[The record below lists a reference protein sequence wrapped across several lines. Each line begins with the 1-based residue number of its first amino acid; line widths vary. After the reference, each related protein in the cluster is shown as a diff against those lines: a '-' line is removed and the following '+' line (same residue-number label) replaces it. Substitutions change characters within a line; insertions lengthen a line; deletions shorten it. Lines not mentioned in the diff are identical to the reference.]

1 MKKIL
6 LLFIFLNFAL
16 AQEYLIK
23 VATIAPDGSTWIN
36 VLREYDAQIR
46 KESNGRIGFKIYAGG
61 VAGDEIDV
69 LKKIRIGQYHAGGFT
84 GVGIG
89 EIAPNVRVL
98 DSPFLFKNYDEVDHI
113 YQKFS
118 DELEKEIEK
127 GGFVLLGWAEVGFVY
142 TFTKTPVYGIE
153 DLKKIKMWAWQG
165 DPIAEVAYKVE
176 SIVAKLLEQDR
187 ELRLAVDLKPIDDDI
202 KKVAVGGV
210 EEKYEFNLSDEEAG
224 KLLAESFAK
233 IDKLERELRLQQKSY
248 EEIYRQYRINQ
259 EKFKRI
265 PAILPLKG
273 SLTSKFGYR
282 KHPILG
288 IWAMH
293 EGVDLVVDVGTP
305 VYATGDGVVSYV
317 GYRGRYGLLVEIDHG
332 FGYVTLYAHLSKAF
346 VREGQ
351 KVKRGDRIALSGAT
365 GLVTA
370 PHLH

>member
-165 DPIAEVAYKVE
+165 DPIAEVAYKVIGITPVPLSVTE
-176 SIVAKLLEQDR
+176 VLTSLQTGLIDGVYGSPLAILATQWFTKVKYMHNVPITDASGALLISKKYFDSLPKDLQEILLRNGKKYMRKLVELTREENQKAIETLKKNGIIITNPPSKKLLEEYDEIGKKAR
-187 ELRLAVDLKPIDDDI
+187 RMLVGRLFS
-202 KKVAVGGV
+202 
-210 EEKYEFNLSDEEAG
+210 EEWLNKIEKALEE
-224 KLLAESFAK
+224 
-233 IDKLERELRLQQKSY
+233 
-248 EEIYRQYRINQ
+248 YRKANP
-259 EKFKRI
+259 K
-265 PAILPLKG
+265 
-273 SLTSKFGYR
+273 TSK
-282 KHPILG
+282 
-288 IWAMH
+288 
-293 EGVDLVVDVGTP
+293 
-305 VYATGDGVVSYV
+305 
-317 GYRGRYGLLVEIDHG
+317 
-332 FGYVTLYAHLSKAF
+332 
-346 VREGQ
+346 
-351 KVKRGDRIALSGAT
+351 
-365 GLVTA
+365 
-370 PHLH
+370 

>member
-165 DPIAEVAYKVE
+165 DPIAEVAYKVIGITPVPLSVTE
-176 SIVAKLLEQDR
+176 VLTSLQTGLIDGVYGSPLAILATQWFTKVKYMHNVPITDASGALLISKKYFDSLPKDLQEILLRNGKKYMRKLLCLDDFVVFCN
-187 ELRLAVDLKPIDDDI
+187 AV
-202 KKVAVGGV
+202 
-210 EEKYEFNLSDEEAG
+210 N
-224 KLLAESFAK
+224 
-233 IDKLERELRLQQKSY
+233 
-248 EEIYRQYRINQ
+248 
-259 EKFKRI
+259 
-265 PAILPLKG
+265 
-273 SLTSKFGYR
+273 
-282 KHPILG
+282 
-288 IWAMH
+288 
-293 EGVDLVVDVGTP
+293 
-305 VYATGDGVVSYV
+305 
-317 GYRGRYGLLVEIDHG
+317 
-332 FGYVTLYAHLSKAF
+332 
-346 VREGQ
+346 
-351 KVKRGDRIALSGAT
+351 
-365 GLVTA
+365 
-370 PHLH
+370 